1 MTALKP
7 YCQGVT
13 IKYPGSSA
21 DRCINA
27 NLSVPLPPSSILH
40 EYMFNQIFTQNSNFI
55 VLVTGMPGA
64 GKSVSSAGILERW
77 SWAINKPFTIRYNV
91 VHGAGELINRI
102 AEIERRFNAG
112 EDVRGTALQ
121 LDDAGVSM
129 DSRNWYENIH
139 KLLNDSVEVM
149 RYLGLVLFI
158 TVPNK
163 DRLDKKMRDLAH
175 ASLDIKKKREGQF
188 TLAKFYITGHNW
200 RTGDYM
206 PTLLR
211 AASQGW
217 TFQVK
222 AVRIKPPSLALR
234 REYAE
239 FMYKFKGGI
248 IQKSASVFLNK
259 NRSVVS
265 EKQPLTERQR
275 QVYFMVNGGTGA
287 DSVAHQ
293 LGISLVSVKAHVN
306 EIRRKGW
313 L

>member
-1 MTALKP
+1 MTTLRP
-7 YCQGVT
+7 YLQGVT

-21 DRCINA
+21 ERFINKPV
-27 NLSVPLPPSSILH
+27 SIPLPPGSILH
-40 EYMFNQIFTQNSNFI
+40 EYMYNQIFVQNSNFI

-64 GKSVSSAGILERW
+64 GKSLSSAGVLERW
-77 SWAINKPFTIRYNV
+77 AWAVNKPFSVRYNI
-91 VHGAGELINRI
+91 VHGAGELISRL
-102 AEIERRFNAG
+102 ADLERRYTLG
-112 EDVRGTALQ
+112 EEVRGTALQ

-129 DSRNWYENIH
+129 DSRAWYDTIH

-163 DRLDKKMRDLAH
+163 DRLDKKIRDLAH
-175 ASLDIKKKREGQF
+175 ANLDIKKKREGEY

-211 AASQGW
+211 AGSQGW

-222 AVRIKPPSLALR
+222 AVRISPPSLALR
-234 REYAE
+234 REYSS
-239 FMYKFKGGI
+239 FMQKFKGGI
-248 IQKSASVFLNK
+248 IQKSAAVFLNK
-259 NRSVVS
+259 NKPVS

-275 QVYFMVNGGTGA
+275 QVYFMINGGTGA
-287 DSVAHQ
+287 DSAAHQ
-293 LGISLVSVKAHVN
+293 LGISLVSVKAHLN